1 MVRTNWA
8 GNIAFEAR
16 GVHRPTDVDQVRELV
31 ARSERVRAL
40 GSGHSFNRIADTT
53 GEQIS
58 LAELPPRVQ
67 IDADASCVTVAGGL
81 RYGDFADRLHAAGF
95 ALPTLGSLPHISVAG
110 AVATGTHGS
119 GVGNRSLAASV
130 SGLEVVTA
138 DGELLEIRRG
148 HPDFAGMVVGL
159 GGFGVVTALTLD
171 LVPTFE
177 LAQYVYDRLPAEDF
191 AEHAQEILAAG
202 YSVSVFTTWRADQLD
217 QVWVKGPR
225 TPDVPG
231 PRWFGA
237 TRADAPRHPV
247 PGMDARHCTTQLGES
262 GPWQHRLPHFR
273 MDFTPS
279 TGRELQSEYFVPR
292 TDVVAAY
299 RALDTIRD
307 RMAPLVQT
315 CEIRTIAAEPLW
327 LSPAAERDSA
337 AFHFTWID
345 DTPAVLALL
354 PVMEELLSPFAT
366 RPHWG
371 KLFTCDAATVRA
383 RYDRYADFERLLG
396 RYDPAGKFTNEF
408 LDRYF
413 TRS

>member
-8 GNIAFEAR
+8 GNIAFGAR
-16 GVHRPTDVDQVRELV
+16 GVHRPADVDGVRRLV
-31 ARSERVRAL
+31 AESERVRVL
-40 GSGHSFNRIADTT
+40 GSGHSFNAIADTT

-58 LAELPPRVQ
+58 LAGMAPRVE
-67 IDADASCVTVAGGL
+67 IDSAASCVTVAGGL
-81 RYGDFADRLHAAGF
+81 RYGDFADLLHAAGF

-119 GVGNRSLAASV
+119 GVHNGSLAASV
-130 SGLEVVTA
+130 SGLEMVTA
-138 DGELLEIRRG
+138 DGDLIEIRRG

-159 GGFGVVTALTLD
+159 GGFGVVTALSLD
-171 LVPTFE
+171 LVPAFE
-177 LAQYVYDRLPAEDF
+177 LAQYVYDRLPADEF
-191 AEHAQEILAAG
+191 AEHAQQILAAG
-202 YSVSVFTTWRADQLD
+202 YSVSVFTTWRADHLD

-231 PRWFGA
+231 PSWFGA
-237 TRADAPRHPV
+237 RRADAARHPV
-247 PGMDARHCTTQLGES
+247 PGMDARHCTAQLGEP
-262 GPWQHRLPHFR
+262 GPWHHRLPHFR

-292 TDVVAAY
+292 ENVVAAY

-307 RMAPLVQT
+307 RMAPIVQT

-327 LSPAAERDSA
+327 LSPAAGRDSA

-354 PVMEELLSPFAT
+354 PTIEDLLDPFAV

-371 KLFTCDAATVRA
+371 KLFTCEAGTLRA
-383 RYDRYADFERLLG
+383 RYDHYAEFERLLG
-396 RYDPAGKFTNEF
+396 QYDPAGKFTNEF
-408 LDRYF
+408 LGRYF
-413 TRS
+413 ARP